1 MPQLGCGRFNNN
13 GVHVISKI
21 SRAFASVSFL
31 ALITVPSLAQAQATS
46 QSDAANVDAS
56 NESAVGTSQQIV
68 VTGSISRNAAT
79 ATASPIVSLSADDLS
94 KRGLT
99 TVSDALLAT
108 AANNAGSLASSWSAQ
123 GGFATGASAASL
135 RGLNDAYTL
144 TVFDGLRTA
153 VYPLADDGYR
163 NFVDLNT
170 IPDSI
175 VDRIDVLQDGAS
187 STYGAD
193 AVAGVINV
201 RIKHEITGFHGGA
214 SAGISERGDSGER
227 RADATFGFGKLK
239 EDGYNFYV
247 NSEYQ
252 INDPLF
258 LRDRGFPYGTAD
270 QSSIC
275 TNGGA
280 LCRTNN
286 VANGIQ
292 STGAYNGFNDTI
304 VGFARPYDAIGG
316 NEFGQLQLLSPA
328 SGCRG
333 LTARTLTPGNVA
345 GLDPATAASLPA
357 TVCQQDYTNQ
367 YTQYSP
373 KIERVGGNARFT
385 KTLGNSEAYV
395 MLNFLQTR
403 TAQSSTPENFAG
415 QTANGD
421 TVETLSPLILPIFV
435 CPKGVGNVDPTMTGC
450 NAGNGTLNPN
460 NPFAA
465 AGQYASLHQANDQP
479 TATETIAR
487 SFRVSGGI
495 AGTIGEK
502 LGYTLDA
509 TTSWLT
515 LYDRQLNY
523 INAQNL
529 LNLVAT
535 GGFNFVNPASNSQA
549 TRDYLTPSSTTR
561 SISKLTQVQATLDRD
576 LFALGGG
583 QLNVAVGA
591 AYRFEGL
598 NNPSANPANPANP
611 FDRYYQINAVGA
623 VGARRIYSGFYEITA
638 PVLSVLKLKADG
650 RYDNYSSGQK
660 NFSPKFEAEFK
671 PVDFLKIR
679 GTYSRGFRVASF
691 NQAYGLPTTGFV
703 TVSSFNCTTYAAF
716 CAAHASNPTYYT
728 GGYSYGLTAVGNPN
742 VGSEKSQ
749 SFTGGAVFTPT
760 RNITFT
766 ADYWNIRI
774 KNIIVS
780 LTGSDIS
787 SVLSQ
792 YYGNNG
798 TVSVP
803 GVTGVV
809 RGTPDPLNPTA
820 LPLINSFSSGY
831 KNANSEKASGL
842 DFSGA
847 VRFPIGSSGVR
858 FTSQANASVLLNL
871 ALNNG
876 GNIERYDGT
885 LGPCNITSCSGAPR
899 LRGNW
904 ANTLDF
910 NGRGSVTLT
919 ANYTSGYSE
928 VATDFGGVYGDCKGS
943 VGAAVAAYSDGTTP
957 VICNTHATVTVD
969 LDMRAKVQ
977 DRFTFYIDVKNL
989 LNSKPIYDPSAAY
1002 GITQFNPAWGDSNFV
1017 GRFFR
1022 VGVRLDL

>member
-1 MPQLGCGRFNNN
+1 MGGYVLNQ
-13 GVHVISKI
+13 IY
-21 SRAFASVSFL
+21 RAFASVSVL
-31 ALITVPSLAQAQATS
+31 ALIGMPSLARAQAAQPADTA
-46 QSDAANVDAS
+46 QTEAATDSSGADS
-56 NESAVGTSQQIV
+56 KQIV
-68 VTGSISRNAAT
+68 VTGSISRNPAT
-79 ATASPIVSLSADDLS
+79 STASPIVSLSSDDLS
-94 KRGLT
+94 KRGINSVT
-99 TVSDALLAT
+99 DALLAT

-175 VDRIDVLQDGAS
+175 VERVDVLQDGAS

-227 RADATFGFGKLK
+227 RVDATLGFGKLK
-239 EDGYNFYV
+239 ENGYNFYV
-247 NSEYQ
+247 NAEYQ

-258 LRDRGFPYGTAD
+258 LRDRGFPYGTSD
-270 QSSIC
+270 QSRIC

-304 VGFARPYDAIGG
+304 VGFARPYDTIGG
-316 NEFGQLQLLSPA
+316 NEFGQLQLLSPPA
-328 SGCRG
+328 GCRG
-333 LTARTLTPGNVA
+333 LTARALTPGNVA
-345 GLDPATAASLPA
+345 GLDPDTAASLPSV
-357 TVCQQDYTNQ
+357 VCQQDFTNQ

-373 KIERVGGNARFT
+373 KLERVGANARFT
-385 KTLGNSEAYV
+385 KELGNSEAYV
-395 MLNFLQTR
+395 MVNFLQTR
-403 TAQSSTPENFAG
+403 TAQSSSPLNFAG

-421 TVETLSPLILPIFV
+421 VVQTLSPLILPIYV
-435 CPKGVGNVDPTMTGC
+435 CSNGVGNVDPTMTGC
-450 NAGNGTLNPN
+450 NAGNGRLNPN

-465 AGQYASLHQANDQP
+465 AGQYASLHQINDRP

-487 SFRVSGGI
+487 SFRISGGI
-495 AGTIGEK
+495 AGTIGDK
-502 LGYTLDA
+502 LGYSIDA

-523 INAQNL
+523 INAQHL

-535 GGFNFVNPASNSQA
+535 GGFNFVNPDANSQA
-549 TRDYLTPSSTTR
+549 VRDYLSPPSTTR
-561 SISKLTQVQATLDRD
+561 SISKLTQVQATLNRD
-576 LFALGGG
+576 LFALPGGAI
-583 QLNVAVGA
+583 NVAVGA

-598 NNPSANPANPANP
+598 NNPSANPANPANS
-611 FDRYYQINAVGA
+611 FDRYYTINAVGA
-623 VGARRIYSGFYEITA
+623 VGARRVYSGFYEITA

-650 RYDNYSSGQK
+650 RYDDYSSGQR

-679 GTYSRGFRVASF
+679 GTYSRGIRIASF
-691 NQAYGLPTTGFV
+691 NQAYGLPTTGFI
-703 TVSSFNCTTYAAF
+703 TVSSFNCTTYASF

-728 GGYSYGLTAVGNPN
+728 GGYSYGLTAVGNSKVSP
-742 VGSEKSQ
+742 EKSR
-749 SFTGGAVFTPT
+749 SFTGGVVFTPT

-766 ADYWNIRI
+766 ADYWNIQI

-798 TVSVP
+798 VVNVP
-803 GVTGVV
+803 GVTSVIK
-809 RGTPDPLNPTA
+809 GTPDPLNPTA

-847 VRFPIGSSGVR
+847 VRFPIGSSGIQ

-899 LRGNW
+899 VRGNW
-904 ANTLDF
+904 SNTLDF
-910 NGRGSVTLT
+910 NGRGSMTLT

-928 VATDFGGVYGDCKGS
+928 VATDFGGIYGDCAGS

-1022 VGVRLDL
+1022 VGVKVDL